1 MAASVPVGPDPAYD
15 HGMCGRFVTS
25 STAAQ
30 VAAYFDAE
38 ITSERLLGRE
48 PNFNVAPTTDVAV
61 VVEREGRR
69 GLALRRWGLVPT
81 WAKDVSVASK
91 MINARVETAAS
102 KPSFRSAFSKR
113 RCIIPVDGFYEWK
126 APSDGTR
133 KQPYF
138 ITRRDREPLAFA
150 GLWESWK
157 DPGVAAVGEPSTPLL
172 TCSILTTEATG
183 PMAQVHHRMP
193 VLLGPD
199 SWDAWLDETVTDS
212 DQVQGMV
219 VPAPDDLLEMWPV
232 STAVNSV
239 RNKGPE
245 LVDPAE
251 PDPAGGADG
260 GAPTL
265 F

>member
-1 MAASVPVGPDPAYD
+1 MAASVPAATGRAYD
-15 HGMCGRFVTS
+15 HHMCGRFVTS
-25 STAAQ
+25 SPAAQ

-38 ITSERLLGRE
+38 VTAERLLERT
-48 PNFNVAPTTDVAV
+48 PNFNVAPTTEVAV
-61 VVEREGRR
+61 VVERDGRR
-69 GLALRRWGLVPT
+69 GLALRRWGLVPS
-81 WAKDVSVASK
+81 WAKDPAVGSK
-91 MINARVETAAS
+91 MINARVETAAT

-113 RCIIPVDGFYEWK
+113 RCVVPVDGFYEWK
-126 APSDGTR
+126 VAAEGAR

-138 ITRRDREPLAFA
+138 IVRRDREPMAFA

-157 DPGVAAVGEPSTPLL
+157 DPQAEGEGSSTPLL

-199 SWDAWLDETVTDS
+199 TWDAWLDESVTDK

-219 VPAPDDLLEMWPV
+219 LPAPDDLLEMWPV

-239 RNKGPE
+239 RNNGPE
-245 LVDPAE
+245 LVAAVGPDQDATGDGPA
-251 PDPAGGADG
+251 
-260 GAPTL
+260 TL

>member
-1 MAASVPVGPDPAYD
+1 MAASVPAGPDPAYD

-126 APSDGTR
+126 APSDGSR
-133 KQPYF
+133 KQPYL

-157 DPGVAAVGEPSTPLL
+157 DPGVAAGEPSTPLL

-199 SWDAWLDETVTDS
+199 AWDAWLDETVTDR

-219 VPAPDDLLEMWPV
+219 LPAPDDLLEMWPV

-239 RNKGPE
+239 RNKGAE
-245 LVDPAE
+245 LVEPVGPATAEE
-251 PDPAGGADG
+251 PDGD
-260 GAPTL
+260 APTL

>member
-1 MAASVPVGPDPAYD
+1 MAASVPAGTHRAYD
-15 HGMCGRFVTS
+15 HHMCGRFVTS
-25 STAAQ
+25 SPAAQ

-38 ITSERLLGRE
+38 VTAERLLERG
-48 PNFNVAPTTDVAV
+48 PNFNVAPTTEVAV
-61 VVEREGRR
+61 VVERDGRR
-69 GLALRRWGLVPT
+69 GLALRRWGLVPS
-81 WAKDVSVASK
+81 WAKDPSVGSK
-91 MINARVETAAS
+91 MINARVETAAT
-102 KPSFRSAFSKR
+102 KPSFRSAFTKR
-113 RCIIPVDGFYEWK
+113 RCIVPVDGFYEWK
-126 APSDGTR
+126 APAEGTR

-138 ITRRDREPLAFA
+138 IVRRDREPLAFA

-157 DPGVAAVGEPSTPLL
+157 DPQSAAGEPSPPLL

-199 SWDAWLDETVTDS
+199 AWDAWLDESVTDK

-219 VPAPDDLLEMWPV
+219 LPAPDDLLEVWPV

-239 RNKGPE
+239 RNTGPE
-245 LVDPAE
+245 LVDPVGPDAAGSGD
-251 PDPAGGADG
+251 DPA
-260 GAPTL
+260 TL

>member
-1 MAASVPVGPDPAYD
+1 MAASVPAALDPAYD
-15 HGMCGRFVTS
+15 HCMCGRFVTS
-25 STAAQ
+25 SPAAQ

-38 ITSERLLGRE
+38 ITAERLLDRE

-61 VVEREGRR
+61 VVERDGRR
-69 GLALRRWGLVPT
+69 GLALRRWGLVPS
-81 WAKDVSVASK
+81 WAKDPSVGSK
-91 MINARVETAAS
+91 MINARVETAAT
-102 KPSFRSAFSKR
+102 KPSFRSAFTKR

-126 APSDGTR
+126 APVEGTR

-157 DPGVAAVGEPSTPLL
+157 DPDVTASGESPAPLL
-172 TCSILTTEATG
+172 TCSILTTEAVG
-183 PMAQVHHRMP
+183 PMAEVHHRMP

-199 SWDAWLDETVTDS
+199 AWDAWLDESVTDRE
-212 DQVQGMV
+212 QVQGMV
-219 VPAPDDLLEMWPV
+219 LPAPEDLLEMWPV

-239 RNKGPE
+239 RNKGAE
-245 LVDPAE
+245 LVDPVG
-251 PDPAGGADG
+251 PDTAAGPDG
-260 GAPTL
+260 PPTL

>member
-1 MAASVPVGPDPAYD
+1 MAASVPVGTDRAYD
-15 HGMCGRFVTS
+15 HCMCGRFVTS
-25 STAAQ
+25 SPAAQ

-38 ITSERLLGRE
+38 ITTERLLERE

-61 VVEREGRR
+61 VVERDGRR
-69 GLALRRWGLVPT
+69 GLALRRWGLVPS
-81 WAKDVSVASK
+81 WAKDVSVASR
-91 MINARVETAAS
+91 MINARVETAAT
-102 KPSFRSAFSKR
+102 KPSFRSAFTKR
-113 RCIIPVDGFYEWK
+113 RCIVPVDGFYEWQ
-126 APSDGTR
+126 APAEGTR

-157 DPGVAAVGEPSTPLL
+157 DPDASAVGESPSTLL
-172 TCSILTTEATG
+172 TCSILTTDATG

-199 SWDAWLDETVTDS
+199 SWDAWLDETVTNRE
-212 DQVQGMV
+212 QVEGIV

-245 LVDPAE
+245 LVDALE
-251 PDPAGGADG
+251 ADDSGGTG
-260 GAPTL
+260 GDDPTL